1 MGTRFVDDKLIGN
14 RDDIFYLTTNEIQD
28 VILGHS
34 FENSFR
40 TKIKERKK
48 LFADFSKKNLGR
60 RIISSGLIAPLDSRT
75 DESIN
80 KLVKDKLTGLGV
92 SKGVFQGEVI
102 IVRKFDPKARV
113 KGKVLVTEHTDPGWT
128 LLFLNA
134 SALVVERGNALSHAS
149 IVSREIGIPAVV
161 AVENAC
167 SKLKNNEKVIVNGST
182 GEITIL

>member
-1 MGTRFVDDKLIGN
+1 MFCNK
-14 RDDIFYLTTNEIQD
+14 YL
-28 VILGHS
+28 S
-34 FENSFR
+34 
-40 TKIKERKK
+40 
-48 LFADFSKKNLGR
+48 
-60 RIISSGLIAPLDSRT
+60 
-75 DESIN
+75 
-80 KLVKDKLTGLGV
+80 
-92 SKGVFQGEVI
+92 
-102 IVRKFDPKARV
+102 FDPKARV